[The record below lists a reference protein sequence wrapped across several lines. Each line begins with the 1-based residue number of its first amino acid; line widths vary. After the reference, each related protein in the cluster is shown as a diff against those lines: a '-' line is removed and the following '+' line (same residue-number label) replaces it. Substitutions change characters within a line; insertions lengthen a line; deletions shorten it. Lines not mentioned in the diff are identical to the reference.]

1 MVYALRIKCERPGI
15 SRPFC
20 VCSIFNLRN
29 QFQLLRQAV
38 DAFFDEKR
46 VEISA
51 FYLIKGQLFKYM
63 VVLSL
68 RAFKAPAAVEQ
79 LRVRFQQ
86 IV

>member
-1 MVYALRIKCERPGI
+1 MAFR
-15 SRPFC
+15 FC
-20 VCSIFNLRN
+20 MHSVFNLRN

-38 DAFFDEKR
+38 DAFFDEQR

-51 FYLIKGQLFKYM
+51 FYLIKGQPFKYM

-68 RAFKAPAAVEQ
+68 RAFKAPAAGEQ
-79 LRVRFQQ
+79 LGVRFQQ